1 MPPTTATRAATDI
14 VTMATGLSSKRRPL
28 RENPNRSE
36 AVPIKK
42 PQSEAKL
49 K

>member
-1 MPPTTATRAATDI
+1 MPPTTARTIEADNA
-14 VTMATGLSSKRRPL
+14 TMATGLSSNLRPA
-28 RENPNRSE
+28 RENPNRS
-36 AVPIKK
+36 AMVPIKK

>member
-1 MPPTTATRAATDI
+1 MPPTTARMIEADSA
-14 VTMATGLSSKRRPL
+14 TMATGLNSNRRPA
-28 RENPNRSE
+28 RENPNRR
-36 AVPIKK
+36 ATVPIKK